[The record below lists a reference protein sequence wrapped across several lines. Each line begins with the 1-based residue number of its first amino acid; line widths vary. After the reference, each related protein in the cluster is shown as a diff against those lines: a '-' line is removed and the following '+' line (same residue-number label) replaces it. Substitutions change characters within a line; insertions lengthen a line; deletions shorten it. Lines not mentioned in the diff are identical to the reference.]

1 MPTSA
6 QRYSTLSIAMHWL
19 MALLMIAVYATI
31 ELREIYPKGSDP
43 REMLKTWHF
52 MLGLLVLGLVAVRIG
67 ARVSRPTP
75 PIVPAPS
82 PMKQKM
88 AAIGHGLLYLLM
100 IAMPLAGWLILS
112 AAGKPIP
119 FFGMELPALIGENK
133 ALAGTIKKV
142 HETVGTLGYLLIA
155 VHAFAAL
162 LHHYMLRDN
171 TLLRM
176 LQRHGKRDEQG

>member
-1 MPTSA
+1 MTTSS
-6 QRYSTLSIAMHWL
+6 QRYSSLSIAMHWL
-19 MALLMIAVYATI
+19 MALLMVAIYATI

-43 REMLKTWHF
+43 REMLKAWHF
-52 MLGLLVLGLVAVRIG
+52 MLGLLVPGLLAVRIW
-67 ARVSRPTP
+67 ARLSRPTP

-82 PMKQKM
+82 PLQHKL

-100 IAMPLAGWLILS
+100 IVMPVAGWLILS

-119 FFGMELPALIGENK
+119 FFGLELPALIGENK
-133 ALAGTIKKV
+133 ALAGAIKKV

-155 VHAFAAL
+155 AHAFAAL

-176 LQRHGKRDEQG
+176 LPGHGKRDA